1 MIAFDVPDKDVLLLD
16 YLKYM
21 NYTYNYDKV
30 ENNMVKSETI
40 AKQLEKYF
48 ENVEQHVLD
57 VKDFYN
63 AIAFVN
69 EILSSSVK
77 NAVVKKT
84 NPIVP
89 LLQMNKNK
97 LHRSIPMQY
106 FSEGNRKVR
115 ELLKHKPQNVNVE
128 NKKLLISGKENNM
141 EK

>member
-1 MIAFDVPDKDVLLLD
+1 MKEE
-16 YLKYM
+16 
-21 NYTYNYDKV
+21 KV
-30 ENNMVKSETI
+30 IRTI
-40 AKQLEKYF
+40 
-48 ENVEQHVLD
+48 LD

-63 AIAFVN
+63 AICFVN

-89 LLQMNKNK
+89 LLQMSKSELCRK
-97 LHRSIPMQY
+97 IPMP
-106 FSEGNRKVR
+106 FVGKGIGKVR